1 MKMNIPKLETYI
13 ITETA
18 GYSYYSMS
26 SSTFSLWAY
35 LPFVDFFLNPEEFA
49 IDFDESDFW
58 IYYPDDK

>member
-1 MKMNIPKLETYI
+1 MAT
-13 ITETA
+13 TA

-35 LPFVDFFLNPEEFA
+35 LPFVDFFLDPEEFA